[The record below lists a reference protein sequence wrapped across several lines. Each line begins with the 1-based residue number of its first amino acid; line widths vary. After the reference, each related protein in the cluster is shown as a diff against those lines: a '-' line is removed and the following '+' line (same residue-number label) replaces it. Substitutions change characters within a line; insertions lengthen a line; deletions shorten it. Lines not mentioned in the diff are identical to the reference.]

1 MKNPF
6 SFIINFF
13 KKFTSRSSK
22 AVFAAVLSLTVSA
35 CASGNT
41 MREQIERQK
50 AELVVQL
57 KEASG
62 NKIKEIKK
70 EQSELVIKEKEMDG
84 LIRYLKDTLPRLRE
98 MKEVYSQKKGVP
110 IGEVIEADSQY
121 VQILIQESKGER
133 KEGLRIVLGRDEYQ
147 EYLDLLTE
155 LEQLIIQTGE
165 EMIMG
170 DIREI
175 KNEFLRM
182 TDIEEKYQDWLAEVQ
197 NAGEVNKTRLVPLP
211 VSITK
216 AKEDLKTLEDWLVI
230 AEQYK
235 QPLELFLRKKVKEEG
250 KDYKG
255 YMESLVKLRK
265 NLSKAIKQQSV

>member
-1 MKNPF
+1 
-6 SFIINFF
+6 
-13 KKFTSRSSK
+13 
-22 AVFAAVLSLTVSA
+22 
-35 CASGNT
+35 